1 MPPVGLKI
9 YDIQHGSI
17 QLPPVE
23 AGATVNIYEAA
34 LSWALSSCGSCHVI
48 AIGVAEVPTP
58 NLGEGLADQDN
69 VAWAAQISRHWW

>member
-34 LSWALSSCGSCHVI
+34 LS
-48 AIGVAEVPTP
+48 
-58 NLGEGLADQDN
+58 
-69 VAWAAQISRHWW
+69 